1 MAPGEFRQGVGLGLG
16 AKFLNDRLDGPG
28 PQSPLGTLH
37 SQEQCFIKTGKI
49 IEKKCTCKEAGIYR
63 NGPASTQSP
72 RMIWGVGTQRGH
84 AGSRVLLGKAI
95 HCPPRPEE
103 QGDGP
108 GSYEGSLN

>member
-84 AGSRVLLGKAI
+84 EGAESSWVRPFTAHSGLGSGGMAQEATKGA
-95 HCPPRPEE
+95 
-103 QGDGP
+103 
-108 GSYEGSLN
+108 